1 MPKDKPVDNTEP
13 IETEKPTVK
22 TRVRSWWDNN
32 KSKLTWFG
40 IGALT
45 GAGTVVAAA
54 LLLEPTEEQYEG
66 DNEDTVVIDLSEENT
81 ES

>member
-1 MPKDKPVDNTEP
+1 MAKDTVITNETVDNDNV
-13 IETEKPTVK
+13 TVK
-22 TRVRSWWDNN
+22 TRVRNWWDNN

-54 LLLEPTEEQYEG
+54 LLLEPIEEQYEG
-66 DNEDTVVIDLSEENT
+66 DNEDTVAIDISGET
-81 ES
+81 VES

>member
-1 MPKDKPVDNTEP
+1 MAKDTVNTN
-13 IETEKPTVK
+13 ETVENTDKVTVK
-22 TRVRSWWDNN
+22 TRARNWWDNN

-66 DNEDTVVIDLSEENT
+66 DNEDTVVIDFSEENT

>member
-1 MPKDKPVDNTEP
+1 MAKDTVITNETIDND
-13 IETEKPTVK
+13 KVTVK
-22 TRVRSWWDNN
+22 TRVRNWWDNN

-66 DNEDTVVIDLSEENT
+66 DNEDTVAIDISGETT

>member
-1 MPKDKPVDNTEP
+1 MAKDTVITNETVDND
-13 IETEKPTVK
+13 KVTVK
-22 TRVRSWWDNN
+22 TRVRNWWDNN

-54 LLLEPTEEQYEG
+54 LLLEPTEEQCEG
-66 DNEDTVVIDLSEENT
+66 DNEDTVAIDISGETT

>member
-1 MPKDKPVDNTEP
+1 MAKDTVITNETVDNDKVTF
-13 IETEKPTVK
+13 K
-22 TRVRSWWDNN
+22 TRVRNWWDNN

>member
-1 MPKDKPVDNTEP
+1 MAKDTVITNETVDND
-13 IETEKPTVK
+13 KVTVK
-22 TRVRSWWDNN
+22 TRVRNWWDNN

-54 LLLEPTEEQYEG
+54 LLVEPYEGQYEW
-66 DNEDTVVIDLSEENT
+66 DNEETVAIDVSEET
-81 ES
+81 TAS

>member
-1 MPKDKPVDNTEP
+1 MAKDTVITNETVDND
-13 IETEKPTVK
+13 KVTVK
-22 TRVRSWWDNN
+22 TRVRNWWDNN

>member
-1 MPKDKPVDNTEP
+1 MAKDTVNTNETVDND
-13 IETEKPTVK
+13 KVTVK
-22 TRVRSWWDNN
+22 TRARNWWDNN

-40 IGALT
+40 IGAIT
-45 GAGTVVAAA
+45 GAGTVIGTA
-54 LLLEPTEEQYEG
+54 LLLEPAEEQYEG

>member
-1 MPKDKPVDNTEP
+1 MAKDTVNTNETVDND
-13 IETEKPTVK
+13 KVTVK
-22 TRVRSWWDNN
+22 TRARNWWDNN

-66 DNEDTVVIDLSEENT
+66 DNEDTVVINLSEENT

>member
-1 MPKDKPVDNTEP
+1 MAKDTVITKETVDND
-13 IETEKPTVK
+13 KVTVK
-22 TRVRSWWDNN
+22 TRVRNWWDNN

-54 LLLEPTEEQYEG
+54 LLVEPYEGQYEG
-66 DNEDTVVIDLSEENT
+66 DNEETVAIDVSEET
-81 ES
+81 TAS

>member
-1 MPKDKPVDNTEP
+1 MAKDTVITNETVDND
-13 IETEKPTVK
+13 KVTVK
-22 TRVRSWWDNN
+22 TRVRNWWDNN

-54 LLLEPTEEQYEG
+54 LLLEPIEEQYEG
-66 DNEDTVVIDLSEENT
+66 DNEDTVAIDISGET
-81 ES
+81 VES

>member
-1 MPKDKPVDNTEP
+1 MAKDTVNTNETVDND
-13 IETEKPTVK
+13 KVTVK
-22 TRVRSWWDNN
+22 TRARNWWDNN

-66 DNEDTVVIDLSEENT
+66 DNEDTVVIDFSEENT

>member
-1 MPKDKPVDNTEP
+1 MAKDTVNTNETVDND
-13 IETEKPTVK
+13 KVTVK
-22 TRVRSWWDNN
+22 TRARNWWDNN

-54 LLLEPTEEQYEG
+54 LLVEPTEEQYEG

>member
-1 MPKDKPVDNTEP
+1 MAKDTVNTNETVDND
-13 IETEKPTVK
+13 KVTVK
-22 TRVRSWWDNN
+22 TRARNWWENN

>member
-1 MPKDKPVDNTEP
+1 MAKDTVNTNETVDND
-13 IETEKPTVK
+13 KVTVK
-22 TRVRSWWDNN
+22 TRARNWWDNN

-66 DNEDTVVIDLSEENT
+66 DNEDTVVIDLSEEDT

>member
-1 MPKDKPVDNTEP
+1 MAKDTVITNETVDND
-13 IETEKPTVK
+13 KVTVK
-22 TRVRSWWDNN
+22 TRVRNWWDNN

-54 LLLEPTEEQYEG
+54 LLLEPIEEQYEG
-66 DNEDTVVIDLSEENT
+66 DNEDTVAIDISGKTT

>member
-1 MPKDKPVDNTEP
+1 MAKDTVNTNETVDND
-13 IETEKPTVK
+13 KVTVK
-22 TRVRSWWDNN
+22 TRARNWWDNN

>member
-1 MPKDKPVDNTEP
+1 MAKDTVNTNETVDND
-13 IETEKPTVK
+13 KVTVK
-22 TRVRSWWDNN
+22 SRARNWWDNN

>member
-1 MPKDKPVDNTEP
+1 MPKDTVNTEET
-13 IETEKPTVK
+13 IENPKVPVK
-22 TRVRSWWDNN
+22 TRARIWWDTN
-32 KSKLTWFG
+32 KTKLKWFG

-54 LLLEPTEEQYEG
+54 VLAVPSDEEYEG
-66 DNEDTVVIDLSEENT
+66 DDEETVVLDFSQENA